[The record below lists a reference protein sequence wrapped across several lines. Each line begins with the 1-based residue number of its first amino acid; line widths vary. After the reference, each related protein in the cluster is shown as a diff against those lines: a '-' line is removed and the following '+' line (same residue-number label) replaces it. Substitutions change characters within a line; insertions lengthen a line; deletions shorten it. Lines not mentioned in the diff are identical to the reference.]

1 MAYKPTREEL
11 IQKVKELEKE
21 LEKEAVEHKQAEQE
35 RIQREKLEGVLEMAA
50 AVCHELGQ
58 PMQALYVH
66 FDNMLEIISGN
77 DALYSEV
84 EGIMENAHR
93 MGKIIK
99 KLQNIARYETR
110 DYVRGIK
117 IIDIDKAAELYDGN
131 TNM

>member
-1 MAYKPTREEL
+1 MVYKPTYEEL
-11 IQKVKELEKE
+11 AQKVKELEKE
-21 LEKEAVEHKQAEQE
+21 AVAHKQAEQE

-50 AVCHELGQ
+50 AVSHELGQ

-66 FDNMLEIISGN
+66 FDDMLEIISGH

-84 EGIMENAHR
+84 EGIMENARR

-117 IIDIDKAAELYDGN
+117 IIDIDKAAELYGGN